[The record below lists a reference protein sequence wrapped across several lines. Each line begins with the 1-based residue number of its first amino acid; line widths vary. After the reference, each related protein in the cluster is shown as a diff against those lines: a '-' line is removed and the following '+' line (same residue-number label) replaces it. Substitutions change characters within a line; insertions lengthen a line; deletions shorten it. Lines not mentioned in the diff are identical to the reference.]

1 MGTFTRISRFLLV
14 ATVAVAASLGLTT
27 CGPNYAIY
35 AVHVNAA
42 KPTNDLVTCKMT
54 VTDESGLAVLYQFP
68 LAQQYGGTDSA
79 GNLTLA
85 QGCGGAL
92 TPANGDIGT
101 FSYSTSRSSGTL
113 TFKVEGYDD
122 SGTKIVQS
130 GASGPQNVAAYPPEI
145 KVQVTMVSLTP

>member
-1 MGTFTRISRFLLV
+1 MRTFTRISRFLLV

-27 CGPNYAIY
+27 CGPDYAIY

-42 KPTNDLVTCKMT
+42 RPTNNLVTCKMT
-54 VTDESGLAVLYQFP
+54 ITDEKGVAVLYEFP
-68 LAQQYGGTDSA
+68 LAQQNGGPDS
-79 GNLTLA
+79 LR

-130 GASGPQNVAAYPPEI
+130 GASDPVNVAAYPPEI
-145 KVQVTMVSLTP
+145 KVQVTMSLTPP

>member
-35 AVHVNAA
+35 SVHVNAA
-42 KPTNDLVTCKMT
+42 RPTNNLVTCKMT
-54 VTDESGLAVLYQFP
+54 VTDEGGLAVLDQFP
-68 LAQQYGGTDSA
+68 LAQQYGGPDS
-79 GNLTLA
+79 LR

-92 TPANGDIGT
+92 TPASGDIGT
-101 FSYSTSRSSGTL
+101 FSYSTSRSGGTL
-113 TFKVEGYDD
+113 TFKVEGYND
-122 SGTKIVQS
+122 SSVVVQS

-145 KVQVTMVSLTP
+145 KVQVTMSVP

>member
-1 MGTFTRISRFLLV
+1 MRTFTRISRFLLV
-14 ATVAVAASLGLTT
+14 ATVAVVASLGLTT

-42 KPTNDLVTCKMT
+42 KPTNNLVTCKMT
-54 VTDESGLAVLYQFP
+54 VTDESGLAVLYEFP
-68 LAQQYGGTDSA
+68 LAQQSGGTDSS
-79 GNLTLA
+79 GNLKPLG

-113 TFKVEGYDD
+113 TFTVEGYDD
-122 SGTKIVQS
+122 SGTKIVQLGKS
-130 GASGPQNVAAYPPEI
+130 SPTNVAAYPPEI
-145 KVQVTMVSLTP
+145 KVQVTMEP

>member
-1 MGTFTRISRFLLV
+1 MGTFTRISRSLLV

-35 AVHVNAA
+35 SVHVTAA
-42 KPTNDLVTCKMT
+42 RPTNNLVTCKMT
-54 VTDESGLAVLYQFP
+54 VTDEGGLAVLYQFP
-68 LAQQYGGTDSA
+68 MEQQYGGTDSA
-79 GNLTLA
+79 GNPTLR

-92 TPANGDIGT
+92 TPASGNIGT

-122 SGTKIVQS
+122 SNTKIVQS
-130 GASGPQNVAAYPPEI
+130 GTSGPQNVAAYPPEI
-145 KVQVTMVSLTP
+145 KVEVTMSLP

>member
-35 AVHVNAA
+35 AVHVTAA
-42 KPTNDLVTCKMT
+42 RPTNNLVTCKMT
-54 VTDESGLAVLYQFP
+54 VTDEGGKDVLYEFP
-68 LAQQYGGTDSA
+68 LAQQYGGPDS
-79 GNLTLA
+79 LA

-92 TPANGDIGT
+92 TPASGNIGT

-122 SGTKIVQS
+122 SNTKIVQS
-130 GASGPQNVAAYPPEI
+130 GKSGATNVAAYPPEI
-145 KVQVTMVSLTP
+145 KVEVIMSLTPP

>member
-1 MGTFTRISRFLLV
+1 MGTFTRISKFLLV

-35 AVHVNAA
+35 AVHVTAA
-42 KPTNDLVTCKMT
+42 RPTNNLAACKMT
-54 VTDESGLAVLYQFP
+54 VTDESDHAVLDRFL
-68 LAQQYGGTDSA
+68 LAQKYGGPDS
-79 GNLTLA
+79 LA

-92 TPANGDIGT
+92 TPASGNIGT

-113 TFKVEGYDD
+113 TFKVEGFDD
-122 SGTKIVQS
+122 SGVKVVQS

-145 KVQVTMVSLTP
+145 KVEVTMSPTP